1 MKKTTKIFSF
11 FLAIL
16 MLVMAL
22 PLTAFAAKQ
31 ETYLKEIRISTGA
44 TAKEAKQWLIDN
56 GYTVMDVDLN
66 QKTGKDYVYMGYKTT
81 TDPDEA
87 ITDISL
93 MQMNGGYSFSD
104 YEAMIEKQKTQISDM
119 INSLNAS
126 LTEARANYASGKKC
140 AIGAH
145 EVLNRFK
152 EDDSGKYLGDLLFV
166 EEIDTTVLTKIL
178 LQGNA
183 DITLL
188 IHQMLAFACTDYELE
203 ESWLDKLKYVD
214 AYEVEEKL
222 LNNGMLPYYDD
233 LASKMASS
241 FTIIQDK
248 IKYYETVCKPF
259 DDNYSQE
266 EFDAMSFDEQLDYF
280 PEDYNESVLLYS
292 ALSNY
297 QYRDG
302 TLKDFFMQ
310 EYDELDGED
319 FYPLYVTMTDGQR
332 AILPFVDYTLM
343 IALAEHDDE
352 SAEQYVQS
360 CLETLDYY
368 EIKEVSV
375 YANVDRSLF
384 DGGVALTNAS
394 LRKSASTGET
404 PWYSDKN
411 IDHDLSVV
419 LNTVAGSAFGL
430 AIGAVVVSSA
440 VNAAMKS
447 TVSVATAAS
456 RASLVSLDKIL
467 VNTLW
472 DACLQQGIE
481 VPVEVSTSTFR
492 SFAAGIE
499 MEMMDKTVLDK
510 GMASLTKAEASV
522 TQAATAAT
530 TTARYQIM
538 QRILT
543 AANVVM
549 MVAFGITLIAEGIK
563 IGIKVYNYYHPEYT
577 EIPRIIVDEIVTDSD
592 SYYVNYYAVK
602 DQTDN
607 SGDLNAWSAQRWNAL
622 YTTTDKKA
630 GDPIIASSL
639 LIYLNDSE
647 FPSEDHGAVHYF
659 GETAAANV
667 NRYQFKKT
675 APATYIFYQRDHSLS
690 MTASTFSSGQLVM
703 FTGCGLLGGV
713 AIGSL
718 GVIGAGKMKKK
729 KEENCEISETETRV

>member
-1 MKKTTKIFSF
+1 MKTSMKIFSF
-11 FLAIL
+11 FMAVL

-22 PLTAFAAKQ
+22 PITSFAAKQ
-31 ETYLKEIRISTGA
+31 ETYIKEIRISTGA
-44 TAKEAKQWLIDN
+44 TADEAKKWLTDN
-56 GYTVMDVDLN
+56 GYIVVDVDLN
-66 QKTGKDYVYMGYKTT
+66 WKTGKNCVYMGYKTT

-104 YEAMIEKQKTQISDM
+104 YEAMIEKRKLQISDM

-140 AIGAH
+140 AISAH

-166 EEIDTTVLTKIL
+166 EAIDTTVLTKIF

-183 DITLL
+183 DVTSL

-203 ESWLDKLKYVD
+203 ESWLDKLQYVD
-214 AYEVEEKL
+214 VYEVEEEL
-222 LNNGMLPYYDD
+222 LNNGMLPYYDE
-233 LASKMASS
+233 LASKMTSS
-241 FTIIQDK
+241 FTIIQEK

-266 EFDAMSFDEQLDYF
+266 EFDALSFDEQLDYF
-280 PEDYNESVLLYS
+280 PEDYNESVLLYA
-292 ALSNY
+292 ALSNHRY
-297 QYRDG
+297 GDG

-319 FYPLYVTMTDGQR
+319 FYPLYVTMTEGQR

-343 IALAEHDDE
+343 IALAEHNGE
-352 SAEQYVQS
+352 SAEKYVQS

-375 YANVDRSLF
+375 YTNVDRSLF

-404 PWYSDKN
+404 PWSSDEN
-411 IDHDLSVV
+411 IDHNLSVA
-419 LNTVAGSAFGL
+419 LNTVAGAAFGL
-430 AIGAVVVSSA
+430 AIGAVVVRAA
-440 VNAAMKS
+440 VNASMKS
-447 TVSVATAAS
+447 AVSVATAAS
-456 RASLVSLDKIL
+456 RASLVALDQILIDSLW
-467 VNTLW
+467 T
-472 DACLQQGIE
+472 ACLKQGIE
-481 VPVEVSTSTFR
+481 VPVEVSTKTFR
-492 SFAAGIE
+492 TFAAGIE
-499 MEMMDKTVLDK
+499 RELMDKTVLK
-510 GMASLTKAEASV
+510 EGMASLTKAEASV

-530 TTARYQIM
+530 TTARYQMM

-543 AANVVM
+543 GANVVM

-563 IGIKVYNYYHPEYT
+563 IGIKVYNHFHPEYT
-577 EIPRIIVDEIVTDSD
+577 EIPRMIVDEVVTDSD

-602 DQTDN
+602 DHTDK

-639 LIYLNDSE
+639 LVYLNDSE

-675 APATYIFYQRDHSLS
+675 APAIYIFYERDHSLS
-690 MTASTFSSGQLVM
+690 MTASTFSGGQLVM
-703 FTGCGLLGGV
+703 FTGFGLLGGV

-729 KEENCEISETETRV
+729 KEDCPADSND

>member
-1 MKKTTKIFSF
+1 
-11 FLAIL
+11 
-16 MLVMAL
+16 MAL
-22 PLTAFAAKQ
+22 PITSFAAKQ
-31 ETYLKEIRISTGA
+31 ETYIKEIRISTGA
-44 TAKEAKQWLIDN
+44 TADEAKKWLTDN
-56 GYTVMDVDLN
+56 GYIVVDVDLN
-66 QKTGKDYVYMGYKTT
+66 WKTGKDCVYMGYKTT
-81 TDPDEA
+81 TNPDEA

-104 YEAMIEKQKTQISDM
+104 YEAMIEKRKLQISDM
-119 INSLNAS
+119 INSLNVS
-126 LTEARANYASGKKC
+126 LTEARANYSSGKKC
-140 AIGAH
+140 AISAH

-166 EEIDTTVLTKIL
+166 EAIDTTVLAKIF

-183 DITLL
+183 DITSL

-203 ESWLDKLKYVD
+203 ESWLDKLQYVD
-214 AYEVEEKL
+214 VYEVEEEL
-222 LNNGMLPYYDD
+222 LNNGMLPYYDE

-266 EFDAMSFDEQLDYF
+266 EFDALSFDEQLDYF
-280 PEDYNESVLLYS
+280 PEDYNETVLLYA

-297 QYRDG
+297 RYGDG

-319 FYPLYVTMTDGQR
+319 FYPLYVTMTEGQR

-343 IALAEHDDE
+343 IALAENNGE
-352 SAEQYVQS
+352 SAEKYVQS

-375 YANVDRSLF
+375 YTNVDRSLF

-404 PWYSDKN
+404 PWSSDEN
-411 IDHDLSVV
+411 IDHNLRVA
-419 LNTVAGSAFGL
+419 LNTVAGTAFGL
-430 AIGAVVVSSA
+430 AIGSVVVGAA

-447 TVSVATAAS
+447 AVSAATAAS
-456 RASLVSLDKIL
+456 RASLVALDKIL
-467 VNTLW
+467 IDTLW
-472 DACLQQGIE
+472 TACLEQGIE
-481 VPVEVSTSTFR
+481 VPVEVGTNTFR
-492 SFAAGIE
+492 TFAAGIE
-499 MEMMDKTVLDK
+499 RDLMDKTVLRE

-530 TTARYQIM
+530 TTARYQMM

-543 AANVVM
+543 GANVVM

-563 IGIKVYNYYHPEYT
+563 IGIKVYNHYHPEYT
-577 EIPRIIVDEIVTDSD
+577 EIPRMIVDEVVTDSD

-602 DQTDN
+602 DQTDK

-675 APATYIFYQRDHSLS
+675 APATYIFYERDHSLS
-690 MTASTFSSGQLVM
+690 MTASTFSGGQLVM
-703 FTGCGLLGGV
+703 FTGFGLLGGV

-718 GVIGAGKMKKK
+718 GVIGAGKLKK
-729 KEENCEISETETRV
+729 KEKEDIASADADR

>member
-166 EEIDTTVLTKIL
+166 EEIDTTVLTKIF
-178 LQGNA
+178 LQGNG

-703 FTGCGLLGGV
+703 FTGFGLIGGV